1 VPSRGATPLPWLD
14 WPASRPHIT
23 STLQRM
29 WEVHAHACRSSTTL
43 VPGLFFLISP
53 SIFTQRVYMLFS
65 HNKLSSRGGSVKHEI
80 PGTHI
85 YCSCPDRHAG
95 QLDSSAINTE
105 LKDRVKKS
113 EA

>member
-1 VPSRGATPLPWLD
+1 
-14 WPASRPHIT
+14 
-23 STLQRM
+23 
-29 WEVHAHACRSSTTL
+29 
-43 VPGLFFLISP
+43 
-53 SIFTQRVYMLFS
+53 MLFS

-113 EA
+113 EASHAKRRDTSNALSTL